1 MQKKVAIV
9 GKDTAMRPQQLS
21 KHERETNTA
30 QESTQPQGFND
41 SLVN

>member
-1 MQKKVAIV
+1 MQEKVASA

-21 KHERETNTA
+21 KHEEKTNTV
-30 QESTQPQGFND
+30 QERIQPQGINN